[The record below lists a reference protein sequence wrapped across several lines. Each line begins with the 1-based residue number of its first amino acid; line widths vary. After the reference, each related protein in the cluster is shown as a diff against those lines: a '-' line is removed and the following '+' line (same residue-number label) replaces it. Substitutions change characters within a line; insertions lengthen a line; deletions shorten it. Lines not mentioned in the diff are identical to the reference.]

1 MAIPTRPRRPLDP
14 LAAAEAV
21 FKPAATPPPP
31 ATTQDSSLPQ
41 PRELVSLRIDRGVL
55 EHFQV
60 SNFVCIGDKIGVE
73 CNGVPMGDALS
84 NAALRL
90 YKWGPSYD
98 SRTPMLR
105 WST

>member
-55 EHFQV
+55 EHFQEGGPGWQDRINSALQQAV
-60 SNFVCIGDKIGVE
+60 AADKG
-73 CNGVPMGDALS
+73 S
-84 NAALRL
+84 
-90 YKWGPSYD
+90 
-98 SRTPMLR
+98 
-105 WST
+105 